1 MELHKLR
8 PPKGAKK
15 ARKRKGIGPGTG
27 LGKTAGRGH
36 GGQNSRSGGGVR
48 PGFEGG
54 QTPLQ
59 GRVPKRGFNN
69 KRYTKNWTIINLK
82 DLNIFAAETVVTP
95 ELLLEKKIIKKI
107 GDGVKVL
114 GNGELSVKLDV
125 KAHGFTKSAAAKIE
139 EQGGTTEV
147 I

>member
-8 PPKGAKK
+8 PPKGASK
-15 ARKRKGIGPGTG
+15 ARKRKGLGAGSG
-27 LGKTAGRGH
+27 LGKTAGRGED
-36 GGQNSRSGGGVR
+36 GQNSRSGGGVR

-59 GRVPKRGFNN
+59 RRVPKRGFNN
-69 KRYTKNWTIINLK
+69 KRYTKNWSIVNLS
-82 DLNIFAAETVVTP
+82 DLNNFAAETVVTP
-95 ELLLEKKIIKKI
+95 ELLLEKQIIKKI

-114 GNGELSVKLDV
+114 GNGDLSVKLTV